1 MKKVYFLLILTAILW
16 GANPIAVKSVLSE
29 ISPLMLILVRF
40 TGISLILLTILCYR
54 DGKQAWPPRQHIP
67 ALIMMGFTGTVLNNG
82 LQFTGLQ
89 YSTAI
94 NCTLVATLTPAMT
107 ALVTGIFLNE
117 HIRNEQWLGIAISF
131 LGTLFLIAHGSL
143 ANLRNLTVNQGDLLF
158 VIAQFCWVF
167 YSILGQKV
175 MEDMTPLATTAWAGL
190 AGAMLTGVTIL
201 YEGIGAPVH
210 LSSLGWFS
218 MLYMIMGSGIVAFIW
233 YNVGISVVGPNH
245 AAIFLNIS
253 PLAGMLLAVVLLHE
267 QLGWQEIM
275 GGLWIM
281 LGVYITT
288 HQTQV
293 SKLHLAKTCKQHAI
307 KN

>member
-1 MKKVYFLLILTAILW
+1 MQPSIKKVYFLLILTAVLW
-16 GANPIAVKSVLSE
+16 GGNAIAVKSILGE

-40 TGISLILLTILCYR
+40 IGISLILLAIIFYR
-54 DGKQAWPPRQHIP
+54 EGQQAWPPRQHIP

-107 ALVTGIFLNE
+107 ALLTGVFLHE
-117 HIRNEQWLGIAISF
+117 HMREQQWLGIAISF
-131 LGTLFLIAHGSL
+131 LGTLFLIAHGSMT
-143 ANLRNLTVNQGDLLF
+143 NLQNLIFNQGDLLF
-158 VIAQFCWVF
+158 VIAQFCWVV

-175 MEDMTPLATTAWAGL
+175 MKDMSPLATTAWASL
-190 AGAMLTGVTIL
+190 AGTILTGVAIL
-201 YEGIGAPVH
+201 YTGIGSPVH
-210 LSSLGWFS
+210 LSYLGWFS
-218 MLYMIMGSGIVAFIW
+218 MFYMIIGSGIVAFIW
-233 YNVGISVVGPNH
+233 YNVGVSVVGSNNS
-245 AAIFLNIS
+245 AIFLNII

-267 QLGWQEIM
+267 HLGWREII

-288 HQTQV
+288 HHTQM
-293 SKLHLAKTCKQHAI
+293 SKTQLAKS
-307 KN
+307 

>member
-1 MKKVYFLLILTAILW
+1 MQPSMKKVYFLLIVTAILW
-16 GANPIAVKSVLSE
+16 GANPIAVKSVLGE

-40 TGISLILLTILCYR
+40 TGISLLLLTILFCR

-67 ALIMMGFTGTVLNNG
+67 TLIMMGFSGTVLNNG

-107 ALVTGIFLNE
+107 AVLTGIFLNE
-117 HIRNEQWLGIAISF
+117 HLRNEQWLGIAISF
-131 LGTLFLIAHGSL
+131 LGTLFLIVHGSL
-143 ANLRNLTVNQGDLLF
+143 ANLRNLTFNQGDLLF

-167 YSILGQKV
+167 YAILGQKV
-175 MEDMTPLATTAWAGL
+175 MEDMTPLATTAWAGV
-190 AGAMLTGVTIL
+190 AGTILTGVTLL

-210 LSSLGWFS
+210 LSSFGWFA

-233 YNVGISVVGPNH
+233 YNVGISVVGSNH

-288 HQTQV
+288 HHSPLNKT
-293 SKLHLAKTCKQHAI
+293 HLAKA
-307 KN
+307 